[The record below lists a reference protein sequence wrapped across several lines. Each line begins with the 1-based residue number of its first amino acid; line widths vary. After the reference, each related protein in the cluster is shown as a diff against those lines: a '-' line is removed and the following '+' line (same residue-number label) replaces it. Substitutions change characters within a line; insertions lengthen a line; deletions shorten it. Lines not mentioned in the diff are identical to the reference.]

1 MGHGLRVQEVG
12 GRVVDRVAL
21 DAAHL
26 NTHGDINGVIL
37 KLPIEYVN
45 IEYCT

>member
-1 MGHGLRVQEVG
+1 MGHGLGVQEVG

-26 NTHGDINGVIL
+26 HTHGDISGL
-37 KLPIEYVN
+37 KLMSTEF
-45 IEYCT
+45 

>member
-26 NTHGDINGVIL
+26 NTH
-37 KLPIEYVN
+37 IEKN
-45 IEYCT
+45 CPQNFKTANRIR